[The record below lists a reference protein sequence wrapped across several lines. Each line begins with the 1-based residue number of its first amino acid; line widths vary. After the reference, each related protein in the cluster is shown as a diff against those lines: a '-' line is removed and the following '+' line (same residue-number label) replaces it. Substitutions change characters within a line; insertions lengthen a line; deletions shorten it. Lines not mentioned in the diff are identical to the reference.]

1 MSWLKGVVK
10 DLTKGKAGSGPLTGK
25 TVKVQSYL
33 VKVENVLG
41 EGGFATIYR
50 CSDNTT
56 KAAFALKHFRLR
68 CGGVRRGRAGRW
80 AKPGGRVY
88 GRGADRCGLV
98 SLLSKLFCVFLHTP
112 HLLC

>member
-1 MSWLKGVVK
+1 MSWLKKLQGS
-10 DLTKGKAGSGPLTGK
+10 KAGSGPLTGK
-25 TVKVQSYL
+25 TLKVQSYS

-68 CGGVRRGRAGRW
+68 WAHCDRVEGRLPGDRRRVLLYPSGWGRAASR
-80 AKPGGRVY
+80 PRN
-88 GRGADRCGLV
+88 D
-98 SLLSKLFCVFLHTP
+98 P
-112 HLLC
+112 